1 MVEKC
6 KLSGNPLERA
16 SRPSV
21 GGWMAERLTR
31 LPTSKNPLEIY
42 RRSFPLL
49 NSEEKKLPA
58 NPGAER
64 ATSTHATEQPPPP
77 RCSGPHPP
85 TCATTHLTSRLHTH
99 TLRPE
104 VVQKAEPTEHAT
116 AASRR
121 LFRGV
126 EHAPPRSRSAE
137 YIYNIYKIHMYIY
150 ICGPRNRK
158 MAANLFCKRGVGGL
172 KWGMKRAGAR
182 DEGEGDQGERPP
194 SGGATGEERGG
205 GCGESGEARKR
216 RVCAEFVSRVDRSR
230 VIGHSLFL
238 RRDYARSIYRLYS
251 IDYTNLSSFRPLHFS
266 HAPVFD
272 PIPTRSRC
280 WAFGNFALP
289 IWREGEG
296 GGG

>member
-16 SRPSV
+16 SRPS

-64 ATSTHATEQPPPP
+64 ATSTSVPMPPSNPPPLLVVQAPIHPRVQPPTW
-77 RCSGPHPP
+77 P
-85 TCATTHLTSRLHTH
+85 TVHVHTVQ
-99 TLRPE
+99 PE

-137 YIYNIYKIHMYIY
+137 YVYIY
-150 ICGPRNRK
+150 ICTHN
-158 MAANLFCKRGVGGL
+158 
-172 KWGMKRAGAR
+172 
-182 DEGEGDQGERPP
+182 
-194 SGGATGEERGG
+194 
-205 GCGESGEARKR
+205 
-216 RVCAEFVSRVDRSR
+216 
-230 VIGHSLFL
+230 
-238 RRDYARSIYRLYS
+238 IY
-251 IDYTNLSSFRPLHFS
+251 I
-266 HAPVFD
+266 
-272 PIPTRSRC
+272 
-280 WAFGNFALP
+280 
-289 IWREGEG
+289 
-296 GGG
+296 

>member
-85 TCATTHLTSRLHTH
+85 TCATTHLTNRLHTH
-99 TLRPE
+99 THSGQRLSRKQNQPSTPRLPPG
-104 VVQKAEPTEHAT
+104 AFF
-116 AASRR
+116 AAWNTR
-121 LFRGV
+121 LRGV
-126 EHAPPRSRSAE
+126 EAPNIYIIYIKYICI
-137 YIYNIYKIHMYIY
+137 YIYAGHGTEKWPR
-150 ICGPRNRK
+150 IC
-158 MAANLFCKRGVGGL
+158 F
-172 KWGMKRAGAR
+172 AR
-182 DEGEGDQGERPP
+182 
-194 SGGATGEERGG
+194 
-205 GCGESGEARKR
+205 GES
-216 RVCAEFVSRVDRSR
+216 
-230 VIGHSLFL
+230 
-238 RRDYARSIYRLYS
+238 
-251 IDYTNLSSFRPLHFS
+251 
-266 HAPVFD
+266 
-272 PIPTRSRC
+272 
-280 WAFGNFALP
+280 
-289 IWREGEG
+289 EG
-296 GGG
+296 